1 MVLSNLFYVGV
12 LDMIQNVDNDIT
24 LIAVM
29 ITFVIFINF
38 YHIFV
43 ILKTIKD
50 GLPQPIEPY
59 AKDKVDIGMNY
70 HRIAVTAHYFLIIFL
85 MLLIGSYGFS
95 SFPTQFLLLMLFIGA
110 MKFVLLRLVFLTNA
124 QIYSSYQLITKEN
137 QSEVEQ
143 TLT

>member
-1 MVLSNLFYVGV
+1 MS
-12 LDMIQNVDNDIT
+12 
-24 LIAVM
+24 
-29 ITFVIFINF
+29 IF
-38 YHIFV
+38 
-43 ILKTIKD
+43 
-50 GLPQPIEPY
+50 
-59 AKDKVDIGMNY
+59 
-70 HRIAVTAHYFLIIFL
+70 IIFL

-124 QIYSSYQLITKEN
+124 KFYSSYQLIAKEN